1 MKEIQNKSLILI
13 PDYLSIGGIKDQ
25 PMDALILGDPAK
37 VPGELRH
44 DRFMDVTDPN
54 VRKAV
59 MQMLPQVGRAAVMTP
74 SMAFYRRVYELSDSC
89 YFADIVSRLIASGAY
104 VSVTC
109 GMERERIPRRAVEW
123 IKAMAEDGVK
133 IIYKDAPEKT
143 PDALDLI
150 TAAEV
155 AACRRRGQ
163 KELLAAPGAIITP
176 NARDEAK
183 EKGVII
189 LTSKGGSL

>member
-1 MKEIQNKSLILI
+1 MKDKQNISLILI
-13 PDYLSIGGIKDQ
+13 PDYLSIAGIKDQ

-44 DRFMDVTDPN
+44 DRFLDVTDAS
-54 VRKAV
+54 VRKNL
-59 MQMLPQVGRAAVMTP
+59 MQMLPRVCRAAVMTP

-89 YFADIVSRLIASGAY
+89 YFADIVNRLIASGAY
-104 VSVTC
+104 VSITC
-109 GMERERIPRRAVEW
+109 GMERDRIPRRAVEW

-133 IIYKDAPEKT
+133 IIYKDAPEKVS
-143 PDALDLI
+143 DILDLV

-155 AACRRRGQ
+155 TACWRRGC
-163 KELLAAPGAIITP
+163 KELLAAPGAIVTP

-189 LTSKGGSL
+189 LTNKGGSL